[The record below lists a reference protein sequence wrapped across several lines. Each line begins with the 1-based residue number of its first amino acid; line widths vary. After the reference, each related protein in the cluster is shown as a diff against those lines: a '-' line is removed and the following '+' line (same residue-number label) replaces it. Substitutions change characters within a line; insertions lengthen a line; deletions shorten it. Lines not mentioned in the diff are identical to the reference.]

1 MKYQLLAAT
10 LLAVSLGAA
19 SAAVAGGDPIGTWRM
34 DSGKVTIEVTQCGE
48 NFCGTIVGLDKPL
61 NKRGKP
67 KRDRENPDK
76 ALRKRPVIGLTIIND
91 MRPAG
96 DNRWKGTIYNAD
108 DGKTYDS
115 NMKLKNEDVMIVEG
129 CVLVFCKD
137 MTFERVVTQ

>member
-1 MKYQLLAAT
+1 MKRTFLAAALT
-10 LLAVSLGAA
+10 GMTFLGAQA
-19 SAAVAGGDPIGTWRM
+19 SQAEDGPIGTWRM
-34 DSGKVTIEVTQCGE
+34 DSGKVTIEVTQCGS

-76 ALRKRPVIGLTIIND
+76 ALRKRPIIGLTIISD

-96 DNRWKGTIYNAD
+96 ENRWKGTIYNAD

-115 NMKLKNEDVMIVEG
+115 KMHLKNANVMIVEG